1 MGFDSPGLK
10 VQFYHLL
17 HVEMCVSC
25 LTSLSF
31 SILFDEEGMALLA
44 DAYETASQGS
54 SEDGSG
60 CM

>member
-1 MGFDSPGLK
+1 MGLASPGLK
-10 VQFYHLL
+10 VQLYHLL

-25 LTSLSF
+25 LSSLNF
-31 SILFDEEGMALLA
+31 SVLIEEKGMVLPA

-60 CM
+60 CI